1 MRKTGIKPEKPEDTD
16 QVEKKNSVTV
26 QYLHSYEPKNMP
38 KRLAGY
44 CLLNSYKTVTKNR
57 KKTGETTCV

>member
-1 MRKTGIKPEKPEDTD
+1 MHLKSPLVMAFWLACLGI
-16 QVEKKNSVTV
+16 
-26 QYLHSYEPKNMP
+26 LAKNMP

-57 KKTGETTCV
+57 KKTGGITCV